1 MSTGEVFF
9 AGSLVDAAFGAGFLT
24 IVGEMTRV
32 VRRGSVGTEVVGAV
46 FGGGGERAGWSAAFR
61 LPKEL
66 DGPTA
71 ISGLVD
77 VPNETRGD
85 SDLSFGAVSIMGA
98 IGEGGW
104 SCEIRSISGVGLGLE
119 SRDVRVFD
127 MERGVVRVVNLAGVR
142 GASAVAKIV
151 RKISKKG

>member
-9 AGSLVDAAFGAGFLT
+9 AGSLVDAAFGAGFLA
-24 IVGEMTRV
+24 IVGEITRV
-32 VRRGSVGTEVVGAV
+32 VRRGSVGMEVVGAI
-46 FGGGGERAGWSAAFR
+46 FGGGGERAGWSAAFH

-66 DGPTA
+66 EEPTA
-71 ISGLVD
+71 ISGLVE

-104 SCEIRSISGVGLGLE
+104 SCKIHLISHVGLGLE
-119 SRDVRVFD
+119 SRDARVFD
-127 MERGVVRVVNLAGVR
+127 MERGAVGVVDLAGVG
-142 GASAVAKIV
+142 GASAVAKIIS
-151 RKISKKG
+151 KISKKG

>member
-1 MSTGEVFF
+1 MSTGDVFF
-9 AGSLVDAAFGAGFLT
+9 AVSLVDAAFGAGFLA

-32 VRRGSVGTEVVGAV
+32 VRRGSLGAEVVGAV
-46 FGGGGERAGWSAAFR
+46 FGGGGERTGWSTAFR

-66 DGPTA
+66 EGTTA

-77 VPNETRGD
+77 VPRETRGD
-85 SDLSFGAVSIMGA
+85 SDLSLGGVSITGA

-119 SRDVRVFD
+119 SRDARVFD
-127 MERGVVRVVNLAGVR
+127 MERGAVGVVDLAGVG

-151 RKISKKG
+151 SKISKKG